1 MARYK
6 ANKYVLESIW
16 EEQAVECEAES
27 MEEAKKKFL
36 DKEYDFDYEIISH
49 QMGELEDSG
58 LRVIVEDIE
67 LIESET
73 EESDNEDS

>member
-16 EEQAVECEAES
+16 EEQTVECEADS
-27 MEEAKKKFL
+27 IEEAKKKFL
-36 DKEYDFDYEIISH
+36 DVEYDFDYEIISH

-58 LRVIVEDIE
+58 LKVNVEDIE

-73 EESDNEDS
+73 EEKD

>member
-16 EEQAVECEAES
+16 EEQTVECEADS
-27 MEEAKKKFL
+27 IEEAKKKFL
-36 DKEYDFDYEIISH
+36 DVEYDFDYEIISH

-58 LRVIVEDIE
+58 LKVNVEDIE
-67 LIESET
+67 LIEPET
-73 EESDNEDS
+73 KESDNER

>member
-16 EEQAVECEAES
+16 EEQEVECEAES

-36 DKEYDFDYEIISH
+36 DVEYDFDYEIISH

-67 LIESET
+67 LIET
-73 EESDNEDS
+73 QIKESDND

>member
-16 EEQAVECEAES
+16 EEQTVECEAES
-27 MEEAKKKFL
+27 MEEAKKKFT
-36 DKEYDFDYEIISH
+36 DVAYDFDYEIISH
-49 QMGELEDSG
+49 QMGELEDSF

-73 EESDNEDS
+73 EESGNDT

>member
-16 EEQAVECEAES
+16 EEQTVECEADS
-27 MEEAKKKFL
+27 IEEAKKKFL
-36 DKEYDFDYEIISH
+36 DVEYDFDYEIISH
-49 QMGELEDSG
+49 QMGELEESG
-58 LRVIVEDIE
+58 LKVNVEDIE

-73 EESDNEDS
+73 EEKD

>member
-16 EEQAVECEAES
+16 EEQTVECEANS
-27 MEEAKKKFL
+27 IEEAEKKFL
-36 DKEYDFDYEIISH
+36 DKEYEFEYEIISH

-58 LRVIVEDIE
+58 LKVNVEDIE

-73 EESDNEDS
+73 KEKD

>member
-16 EEQAVECEAES
+16 EEQTVECEADS
-27 MEEAKKKFL
+27 IEEAKKKFL
-36 DKEYDFDYEIISH
+36 DKEYDFDFEIISH

-67 LIESET
+67 LIET
-73 EESDNEDS
+73 QIKESDND

>member
-16 EEQAVECEAES
+16 EEQTVECEADS
-27 MEEAKKKFL
+27 IEEAKKKFL
-36 DKEYDFDYEIISH
+36 DVEYDFDYEIISH

-58 LRVIVEDIE
+58 LKVNVEDIE
-67 LIESET
+67 LIEPET
-73 EESDNEDS
+73 KESDNES